1 MVLNNEVSIRVTK
14 PTELVN
20 GEWTNYH
27 RDVCQVEVSGKDVSV
42 ELIRAGAAWLYKE
55 YNKYGEGGFDLESN
69 ARQSK
74 LGLWG
79 LPNPVYPPDFRHNGY
94 QNP

>member
-1 MVLNNEVSIRVTK
+1 MVLNKEISIRVTK
-14 PTELVN
+14 PTD
-20 GEWTNYH
+20 GESNDG
-27 RDVCQVEVSGKDVSV
+27 RDVCQIEVAGKDVSV
-42 ELIRAGAAWLYKE
+42 ELLRAGAAWLYRE
-55 YNKYGEGGFDLESN
+55 YNHYGQGGFDLESN

-74 LGLWG
+74 LGLWE